1 MSGAHASGGHS
12 SGALG
17 PIVGEIVMD
26 VGIDRAWAVLTEPAY
41 VVRWLGC
48 MNYTGEIG
56 SLFHMQQDGAKRA
69 AGDIS
74 GATHCKILA
83 KDKPNTFRFSW
94 FIPGTPDTDVEIRL
108 TALAP
113 KQTRVVLTHSGWDK
127 FNAADVRPFWEA
139 LSQGWASYVLPG
151 LKATAEAP

>member
-1 MSGAHASGGHS
+1 MSA
-12 SGALG
+12 ALS

-26 VGIDRAWAVLTEPAY
+26 VGIERAWSVLTEPAY

-83 KDKPNTFRFSW
+83 KDEPNTFRFSW
-94 FIPGTPDTDVEIRL
+94 FVPGTPDTDVEIRL